1 MLDKKNL
8 RTHIQQQ
15 RNALSKAQITQGALD
30 IKQKIITHPKIN
42 NAQKIG
48 AYLAYNNE
56 LDLGPSLATLIDTG
70 KEIFI
75 PILHP
80 LHNTF
85 WFAPWQN
92 TFKKNKFG
100 IKEPIYELSELLA
113 PWDLDIVLVPLIA
126 VDPAGHRIGMGKG
139 YYDRSFAFKK
149 FTDTPKLIGC
159 SYDFQIQK
167 ELPHEDFDILMDEI
181 VNAST
186 S

>member
-8 RTHIQQQ
+8 RTQIQQQ
-15 RNALSKAQITQGALD
+15 RNTLSIKACTQAALN

-48 AYLAYNNE
+48 AYIACNNE
-56 LDLGPSLATLIDTG
+56 LDLGPSLEALIHMG

-75 PILHP
+75 PIIHP
-80 LHNTF
+80 YHHTF
-85 WFAPWQN
+85 WFAPWHN

-100 IKEPIYELSELLA
+100 IAEPIYTLSDLLA
-113 PWDLDIVLVPLIA
+113 PWDLDIAVVPIIA
-126 VDPAGHRIGMGKG
+126 ADLAGHRIGMGKG

-149 FTDTPKLIGC
+149 FTAKPILIGC
-159 SYDFQIQK
+159 GYDFQIQA

-181 VNAST
+181 INASI